1 MKANIKQLKL
11 KVVKKTIGVGAL
23 ASQLGVHRQTIQ
35 YWLRKKWI
43 PFNRDYRG
51 WPVFTPED
59 VQRIK
64 QWRESTVAS
73 PSVRR
78 ISEILEPLVQ
88 KEESA
93 RDLYWTF
100 SQRFRMVDEVGEFF
114 AEMAQEESTHA
125 AAVRLLSE
133 LLRKSKELQALQ
145 KLVPQKELQQM
156 INTINKYKRRAD
168 KVSLREAFKMA
179 VDVETMERRC
189 WPEGMIK
196 ALQKVVPEAFEYLPK
211 FLVDGEDEHIRL
223 VDSYAT
229 RYGGK

>member
-1 MKANIKQLKL
+1 MKNKTKQPKL
-11 KVVKKTIGVGAL
+11 KAVKKTIGVGAL
-23 ASQLGVHRQTIQ
+23 ASELGVHRQTIQ

-51 WPVFTPED
+51 WPVFTPDD
-59 VQRIK
+59 VERIR
-64 QWRESTVAS
+64 QWRDSTVAS
-73 PSVRR
+73 PSVQR

-100 SQRFRMVDEVGEFF
+100 SQRFQMVEEVGEFF

-133 LLRKSKELQALQ
+133 LLRKSNELQALQ
-145 KLVPQKELQQM
+145 KVVPQKEIHQM
-156 INTINKYKRRAD
+156 LTTLARYKRNAD
-168 KVSLREAFKMA
+168 KASLREAFRMA